1 VTVPSSLNNVD
12 LVTQASDAELLSFL
26 SYDSQYYWPQ
36 IKYVDDLIEM
46 DQIATLSVSEKLTAA
61 NVIETD
67 DILEYIAGDFIEL
80 SQDFEVTLGAQFD
93 AYIDISL

>member
-1 VTVPSSLNNVD
+1 
-12 LVTQASDAELLSFL
+12 
-26 SYDSQYYWPQ
+26 
-36 IKYVDDLIEM
+36 VDDLIEM
-46 DQIATLSVSEKLTAA
+46 DQIVTLSVSEKLTAA

-93 AYIDISL
+93 AYIDISP

>member
-1 VTVPSSLNNVD
+1 
-12 LVTQASDAELLSFL
+12 
-26 SYDSQYYWPQ
+26 
-36 IKYVDDLIEM
+36 M
-46 DQIATLSVSEKLTAA
+46 DQIVTLSVSEKLTAA

-93 AYIDISL
+93 AYIDISP